1 MRKSLTVVLISALS
15 AACMCGLTF
24 AASSEAVEWA
34 GNGYYLASGQN
45 GFLNYKVHLYASDVL
60 ATSGQI
66 GCAGIREYNAVVC
79 EEYAGSGA
87 GVVRAEDVY
96 SEPDLHNHGTKG
108 GTFRG
113 FYYS

>member
-1 MRKSLTVVLISALS
+1 MRKSTAVVLASAIS
-15 AACMCGLTF
+15 AACVGGLSF

-34 GNGYYLASGQN
+34 GNGYHLAGGQN
-45 GFLNYKVHLYASDVL
+45 GFLNHKVNLNGSYVL
-60 ATSGQI
+60 ATSSAI
-66 GCAGIREYNAVVC
+66 GCAGIREVVPVSC

-87 GVVRAEDVY
+87 GVTLAYDVY
-96 SEPDLHNHGTKG
+96 SEPDLHNHSTFE

>member
-1 MRKSLTVVLISALS
+1 MRKSLMVLLAVLS
-15 AACMCGLTF
+15 ASMCGLAF

-34 GNGYYLASGQN
+34 GNGYHLAGGQN
-45 GFLNYKVHLYASDVL
+45 GFLNHKVNLYASDVL
-60 ATSGQI
+60 ATSSAI
-66 GCAGIREYNAVVC
+66 GCAGIREVVPVVC

-87 GVVRAEDVY
+87 GVTLAYDVY
-96 SEPDLHNHGTKG
+96 SEPDLHNHSTFE